1 MTIRHAIAAMA
12 VMTIPAAAE
21 PINPAVTP
29 ETIRQTICVAGWT
42 DTIRPPV
49 SYTARIKIAKMRA
62 RNIPASDAR
71 LYKLD
76 HIIPLVLGG
85 AARDPENLQ
94 VQPISEARGKDR
106 LEKCLRRA
114 VCKGQ
119 VGLDEARKA
128 IWTNWRSAGCPMR
141 QPYL

>member
-1 MTIRHAIAAMA
+1 MITRHALIALAVISAPAIAA
-12 VMTIPAAAE
+12 

-29 ETIRQTICVAGWT
+29 DTISETICKTGWT
-42 DTIRPPV
+42 AGIRPSV
-49 SYTARIKIAKMRA
+49 AYTNRIKLAKMRA
-62 RNIPASDAR
+62 VGIPAKEAH
-71 LYKLD
+71 LFKLD

-85 AARDPENLQ
+85 APGDPDNLQ
-94 VQPISEARGKDR
+94 VQPIAEARGKDR

-119 VGLDEARKA
+119 VTLQSAQTA

-141 QPYL
+141 

>member
-1 MTIRHAIAAMA
+1 MTIRHAIAVLA

-29 ETIRQTICVAGWT
+29 ENIGKTICVAGWT

-49 SYTARIKIAKMRA
+49 AYTNRIKLAKMRA
-62 RNIPASDAR
+62 AGIPAKEAR
-71 LYKLD
+71 LFALD
-76 HIIPLVLGG
+76 HIIPLALGG
-85 AARDPENLQ
+85 AAGDPNNLQ
-94 VQPISEARGKDR
+94 VQPIAEARGKDR
-106 LEKCLRRA
+106 LEKCLKRA

-119 VGLDEARKA
+119 VDLDDARNA

-141 QPYL
+141 P